1 MEDLLKQWPAVTKR
15 AGKACLNCR
24 ARKVK
29 CNVEEHGVPCT
40 NCLTDDVVCR
50 VQKSRR
56 GRRPTKD
63 GTKKP
68 SPTAEKRHVPSSP
81 MADIGTDRLTK
92 SAALKRLPVTHTTG
106 WLSQYSLKDDSAA
119 AELDKPV
126 SHNISVHLKSYL
138 DHKDEPVTDRF
149 DTGELHRELT
159 YAPLID
165 RDAVH
170 YTTSSGPISRDN
182 TVEIDHATPSTKS
195 MDTGYEPL
203 PDCVKPIAQHLTMD
217 DIHYLRIKGALD
229 IPSIELRKALIQSY
243 VQYFHPLMPLLD
255 LPTLMNC
262 ANECPTNT
270 TPKMSILLLQAV
282 MFAGVTFVDS
292 EQIKRAGFIC
302 RRTARRVF
310 YDRARLLYDLD
321 AEHDRLTIIQAVT
334 LLTFWSETPGD
345 NKGGWHWMGVAVSLA
360 LTLDLHRQPQHTTPD
375 RGSRL
380 RKRIWW
386 CCYMR
391 DRLLALFMCRM
402 RRINDSD
409 FNTPMLAL
417 GDFELDDFPGEDP
430 RNSVLNRDCQVRLA
444 EICIQMAQL
453 CTHIETVMDL
463 HFSLLPPDHRSGL
476 TRDPRGETST
486 MLFPRHRPYKA
497 DLVRICD
504 RNLQTWLDKRTPAAI
519 YQRPRTEDLNEPCKS
534 ITSSQ
539 AFLHIIFYGIVSA
552 LHRPQINSGHMAK
565 QNPSQL
571 DEHQRLSMTRTEEAS
586 LEVARINLDLLELGL
601 VGYVFPPTIT
611 IQMPVAITQLRRLR
625 THNPEQIT
633 KALEALYSCLAV
645 LEILKKL
652 YVGAD
657 CVMAFVVEVMRKAG
671 VMPAFNVDSK
681 IQMIRFG
688 DYEYRPGCG
697 HGHSDTMHDTV
708 LCDASETNT
717 QDQDQAQKQS
727 FSRPAVEPEL
737 DHSSGLDNLGWHSKE
752 GVEEDPFAHWT
763 DSGDMFLPENLDW
776 EAAFGVFMDLDQH
789 NTSVAE
795 WPV

>member
-126 SHNISVHLKSYL
+126 SHNITGVHLKSYL

-380 RKRIWW
+380 RKRIW
-386 CCYMR
+386 
-391 DRLLALFMCRM
+391 
-402 RRINDSD
+402 
-409 FNTPMLAL
+409 
-417 GDFELDDFPGEDP
+417 
-430 RNSVLNRDCQVRLA
+430 
-444 EICIQMAQL
+444 
-453 CTHIETVMDL
+453 
-463 HFSLLPPDHRSGL
+463 
-476 TRDPRGETST
+476 
-486 MLFPRHRPYKA
+486 
-497 DLVRICD
+497 
-504 RNLQTWLDKRTPAAI
+504 
-519 YQRPRTEDLNEPCKS
+519 
-534 ITSSQ
+534 
-539 AFLHIIFYGIVSA
+539 
-552 LHRPQINSGHMAK
+552 
-565 QNPSQL
+565 
-571 DEHQRLSMTRTEEAS
+571 TEEAS